1 MSMQINASQ
10 QEKFSKALFKKI
22 LVPFDN
28 SKMSDRAFLHAIN
41 LNFSHKTEIIILSVY
56 HSDHVSISFLDYNA
70 HQTII
75 EKGKLN
81 EIKLKHKK
89 LKEISKEYGI
99 ECRTFVAAS
108 SSITQTVMSYIYST
122 KADLVIMGTRG
133 NGSDRKLMLGSVSLE
148 VSQNSPVPVLLVK

>member
-1 MSMQINASQ
+1 MSMQINAPQ
-10 QEKFSKALFKKI
+10 QEKFSRALFKKI

-41 LNFSHKTEIIILSVY
+41 LNFCHKTEIIILSVY
-56 HSDHVSISFLDYNA
+56 HSNHGSISFLDYNA

-75 EKGKLN
+75 EKDKLN

-89 LKEISKEYGI
+89 LKEISKEHGI
-99 ECRTFVAAS
+99 ECRAFVAAS

-133 NGSDRKLMLGSVSLE
+133 NGSDRKLMLGSVSLK

>member
-1 MSMQINASQ
+1 MQVNVPQ
-10 QEKFSKALFKKI
+10 QEKQAKAIFRKI

-28 SKMSDRAFLHAIN
+28 SKMSERAFWHAIN
-41 LNFSHKTEIIILSVY
+41 LNFKHKTEIIILSVF
-56 HSDHVSISFLDYNA
+56 HNDKVSISFLDYNA

-75 EKGKLN
+75 EQKKLN
-81 EIKLKHKK
+81 EVKIKLKK
-89 LKEISKEYGI
+89 LSEIAKEYGI
-99 ECRTFVAAS
+99 LCRTFVATS
-108 SSITQTVMSYIYST
+108 SSITETVMSYVYST

>member
-1 MSMQINASQ
+1 MQVQAPQS
-10 QEKFSKALFKKI
+10 EKFSKILFKKI

-41 LNFSHKTEIIILSVY
+41 LNFNHKTEIIILSVY
-56 HSDHVSISFLDYNA
+56 HSDHLSISFLDYNA

-75 EKGKLN
+75 EREKLN

-89 LKEISKEYGI
+89 LKEISEEYGI
-99 ECRTFVAAS
+99 TCRTFVAAS

-148 VSQNSPVPVLLVK
+148 VSQKSPVPVLLVK